1 MRETWI
7 ELCLYPEI
15 KFQIIKHF
23 IKNPELRQNQTEIA
37 KSIRSPQISVSRNIS
52 DLVSL
57 KILNEEPH
65 GRSIVY
71 SLNSNSILVNNLLR
85 KLVEENQTLASK
97 WIRNQ
102 IEQLPKNIR
111 SNIVKVILYGS
122 VARGS
127 QRPTSDI
134 DLVAVIT
141 RPIKDLELDLETH
154 LVAAGAAIGLKINL
168 QIETKATFE
177 KATDRKYLKAAIE
190 EGIILWGRLK

>member
-23 IKNPELRQNQTEIA
+23 VKNPELRQNQTEIA
-37 KSIRSPQISVSRNIS
+37 KSIRSTQISVSRNIS

-57 KILNEEPH
+57 NVLNEESY

-85 KLVEENQTLASK
+85 RLVEENQTLASK

-111 SNIVKVILYGS
+111 SNIVKVMLFGS

-134 DLVAVIT
+134 DLVAVLT
-141 RPIKDLELDLETH
+141 KPIKDFELELETH
-154 LVAAGAAIGLKINL
+154 LVASGAAIGLKINL
-168 QIETKATFE
+168 QIETKASFE
-177 KATDRKYLKAAIE
+177 KATGKKYLKAAID
-190 EGIILWGRLK
+190 EGIILWGPVK